1 MSERPDDEQPDFL
14 QLMDELDRLE
24 EEQRELDLR
33 DPAAVDELQ
42 RKIDALR
49 EKIARLAD

>member
-1 MSERPDDEQPDFL
+1 MSERPEDERPDLL

-24 EEQRELDLR
+24 DEQRELDLR
-33 DPAAVDELQ
+33 DPSAVEAHQ

-49 EKIARLAD
+49 QKIARLAE